1 MTINN
6 YLKKEQ
12 CLLLSSILAL
22 FSLVSCQKQPTVTFG
37 QTYLDDNGSANIVV
51 VDTSSVILSTVS
63 VDSTATSG
71 TGYLQVGR
79 FKDPSF
85 GTITSRSFMQ
95 VAPPGSLP
103 TITSFDKFDSIGLIL
118 LFKKG
123 NPFYG
128 DSTILQTFDIS
139 QVDTLYELPSYSNGF
154 FSNSSLRIDPVPLG
168 TTKAWIRP
176 SIPNSSQGIGDSIK
190 IRLDDNLGKTLY
202 NMIYNKSDT
211 INKTLTWLKWFHGL
225 CIAPGSAS
233 QGAIYGFQDSAVMRI
248 YYHEAAAY
256 ATQKFIDFNITQ
268 KSFQFNNVTVDRK
281 TLPLDNLIKP
291 TLPKQTPPATPSILT
306 GHAAYV
312 QGATGLNAKLTFP
325 YLGSIALRPD
335 YISILRAQLTVVPVP
350 GSWSTSLPLPPQ
362 LTIYYSDL
370 NNLESQVLVSSQTGG
385 VQSGNLTVNYLNPL
399 NTVYTYDVTNFVK
412 GQINNHSTT
421 AKDFGLML
429 SSPSPANVNSFA
441 RVLLADG
448 TYPVKQRVTLSVYY
462 IALFPHQ

>member
-12 CLLLSSILAL
+12 CFLLSSILAL

-37 QTYLDDNGSANIVV
+37 QTYLDDNNSANIVV
-51 VDTSSVILSTVS
+51 VDTSTVSVSTVF
-63 VDSTATSG
+63 VDSTATAG

-79 FKDPSF
+79 FMDPSF
-85 GTITSRSFMQ
+85 GTITTRAFMQ
-95 VAPPGSLP
+95 VAPGSLP
-103 TITSFDKFDSIGLIL
+103 TLTSFDNYDSIGLIL

-139 QVDTLYELPSYSNGF
+139 QVDTLYELPTFSNGF
-154 FSNSSLRIDPVPLG
+154 FSNSSLSINPIPLG
-168 TTKAWIRP
+168 SATA
-176 SIPNSSQGIGDSIK
+176 SIKPNIPFSSQGIGDSVK

-211 INKTLTWLKWFHGL
+211 INKQAVWLKWFHGL
-225 CIAPGSAS
+225 CIAPGAAS

-256 ATQKFIDFNITQ
+256 ATQKFIDFDITQ
-268 KSFQFNNVTVDRK
+268 KSFQFNNVTVDRS
-281 TLPLDNLIKP
+281 TVPLQHLNLP
-291 TLPKQTPPATPSILT
+291 TQSKQIPPATPSTATSNAGYI
-306 GHAAYV
+306 
-312 QGATGLNAKLTFP
+312 QGATGLNMKMTFP

-335 YISILRAQLTVVPVP
+335 YLSVLRAQLIVRPVP

-370 NNLESQVLVSSQTGG
+370 NNLESQVLTSTTTGG
-385 VQSGNLTVNYLNPL
+385 VQNGNMTVDYLHPL
-399 NTVYTYDVTNFVK
+399 NTAYSYDVTNFVK
-412 GQINNHSTT
+412 AQITNHSVT

-429 SSPSPANVNSFA
+429 SAPSPSNVTSFA
-441 RVLLADG
+441 RAVLADG
-448 TYPVKQRVTLSVYY
+448 TYPVNQRVTLSVYY
-462 IALFPHQ
+462 IALYPHQ